1 MATANLVLQDT
12 IERIFIEDIYADI
25 SRGIFLVRG
34 ENVLL
39 LGEIVR
45 SIPPTS
51 PCEIHS
57 PARAHLDGSQKNRIS
72 IRTITS
78 PNPTAKPPQKRS
90 TPSPWKGT
98 RTPGD
103 RTRSGRRSYRRWAS
117 RRNTAGRFYFDARGP
132 AFLVF
137 SIPLGYDR
145 RRCLPTEKVFNR
157 GGPRRAEAEYCEML
171 SAGKQGQS
179 STLFDVASVIP
190 FLGKGLI
197 SLMPVRVVRFSMFIC
212 FLPRC
217 DYGIEG
223 VSVWFNR

>member
-1 MATANLVLQDT
+1 M
-12 IERIFIEDIYADI
+12 
-25 SRGIFLVRG
+25 S
-34 ENVLL
+34 
-39 LGEIVR
+39 
-45 SIPPTS
+45 SS
-51 PCEIHS
+51 
-57 PARAHLDGSQKNRIS
+57 KNRIS
-72 IRTITS
+72 IRTTTS

-117 RRNTAGRFYFDARGP
+117 KRNTVGRSYFDARGP

-137 SIPLGYDR
+137 SIPLGYHR

-157 GGPRRAEAEYCEML
+157 GSPRRAEAEYCEML

-179 STLFDVASVIP
+179 STLIHVDSVIP
-190 FLGKGLI
+190 FGGKGLI
-197 SLMPVRVVRFSMFIC
+197 SLMPVRVVKFSMFIC

-223 VSVWFNR
+223 SSVWFNR